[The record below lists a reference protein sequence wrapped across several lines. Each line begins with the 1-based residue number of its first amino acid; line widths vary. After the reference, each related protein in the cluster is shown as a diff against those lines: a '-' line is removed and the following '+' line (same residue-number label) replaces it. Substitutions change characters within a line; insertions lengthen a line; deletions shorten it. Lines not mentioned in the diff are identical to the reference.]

1 MKMKNIHLF
10 CNLFFFMVAFFVS
23 SSSLLAQYTQNSQLP
38 KAYITNELYVML
50 DGNASQN
57 AKVFEADILELH
69 LATIEQANRFFGFFN
84 DASVTFETNI
94 ITQKVI
100 VTLISTAEKQN
111 WNLEEW
117 AMYLKNKMDNQ
128 REQFGTFIDFTKK

>member
-1 MKMKNIHLF
+1 MKNISLF
-10 CNLFFFMVAFFVS
+10 CSLFFGMVAFFVS
-23 SSSLLAQYTQNSQLP
+23 SNFVLAQNTEELP

-50 DGNASQN
+50 DGDAPQD

-84 DASVTFETNI
+84 DPSVQFETNI

-100 VTLISTAEKQN
+100 VTLIPDAEKQN
-111 WNLEEW
+111 WITQDW
-117 AMYLKNKMDNQ
+117 ANYLKDKVATQ
-128 REQFGTFIDFTKK
+128 RQHFGTYIDFTKK

>member
-1 MKMKNIHLF
+1 MKNIFLF
-10 CNLFFFMVAFFVS
+10 CSLFFCMVAFFVS
-23 SSSLLAQYTQNSQLP
+23 SSFVLAQNTQLP
-38 KAYITNELYVML
+38 KAYITNELYVRL
-50 DGNASQN
+50 DGDAPQD

-84 DASVTFETNI
+84 DPSVQFETNI

-100 VTLISTAEKQN
+100 ITLIPNAEKQN
-111 WNLEEW
+111 WTTQDW
-117 AMYLKNKMDNQ
+117 ANYLKNKVSTQ

>member
-1 MKMKNIHLF
+1 
-10 CNLFFFMVAFFVS
+10 MVAFFVS
-23 SSSLLAQYTQNSQLP
+23 SSFLLAQNTENLP

-50 DGNASQN
+50 DGDAPQD

-84 DASVTFETNI
+84 DDNVTFETNI

-100 VTLISTAEKQN
+100 ITLIPTAEKQN
-111 WNLEEW
+111 WNTEKW
-117 AMYLKNKMDNQ
+117 AMYLKNKVSAQ
-128 REQFGTFIDFTKK
+128 REQFQEYIDFTKK

>member
-1 MKMKNIHLF
+1 MRNLPLF
-10 CNLFFFMVAFFVS
+10 CSLFLCVVAFFVCS
-23 SSSLLAQYTQNSQLP
+23 SFVLAQTVQLP

-50 DGNASQN
+50 DGDAPQD

-84 DASVTFETNI
+84 DANVTFETNI

-100 VTLISTAEKQN
+100 VTLIPTAEKQN
-111 WNLEEW
+111 WKLQDW
-117 AMYLKNKMDNQ
+117 AMYLKNKVSAQ
-128 REQFGTFIDFTKK
+128 RQQFGTFIDFTKK